1 MNKEEILSRSRNE
14 KKDEGVEYAES
25 RARRIGE
32 LGMFA
37 VYIIVIVYNMFKGLQ
52 NEVAFILF
60 WTYFGFSWLGK
71 YRVTH
76 NTLQLVSAIFGIM
89 AAILYFAGYIIATWW
104 AYGR

>member
-37 VYIIVIVYNMFKGLQ
+37 RLY
-52 NEVAFILF
+52 
-60 WTYFGFSWLGK
+60 
-71 YRVTH
+71 YRYR
-76 NTLQLVSAIFGIM
+76 I
-89 AAILYFAGYIIATWW
+89 
-104 AYGR
+104 